1 MNNLSKHK
9 TITLIMR
16 LSFLQLILVGVF
28 VVVANARVTGAQD
41 LLDKKITLN
50 LENVTLHKALETIEL
65 QTKIRFAY
73 SSSLIPLAEKV
84 NIKANNQ
91 PLVDV
96 LNDLFTDLNIE
107 YQPVKGQIMLKRIR
121 KKALSD
127 EIPKIST
134 ENLPLESQ
142 AMELLVRGK
151 ITDESGNALP
161 GVNVVVKGT
170 QRGVT
175 SGIEGDYEITLN
187 DNENTLL
194 FSFVGYLSQ
203 EVNVDN
209 RTAINIMLQPDQ
221 KSLEEVVVIGYG
233 TVKKSDLTGSVAQ
246 VKSKEIN
253 AFPNANVLQALS
265 GRAPGVHIRQSSG
278 APGAGISVRVRGGN
292 SILGSNEPLY
302 VIDGFPVNGS
312 LTHLNNSDI
321 ESVEV
326 LKDASATAI
335 YGSRGANGVVLIT
348 TKRGKAGKTVVDF
361 ETSFSSQKLI
371 RKLDLMNAKEYAMLY
386 NEQAIND
393 NITPFFS
400 QADIDSFGEGFDWQD
415 FVFQRA
421 PVLTSSLNVSGGND
435 KTQFSVSGSFFGQQ
449 GIVKGSNYN
458 RYAIQSNV
466 LHNVSEKFKI
476 NFSTSLSR
484 LMTERKDSGGG
495 SRGNSMINAA
505 ISAPPTL
512 TPFNE
517 DGSYRV
523 LSTAYPFIATDI
535 RNPIN
540 FINEQSSQIKAN
552 VVLANLALMY
562 NFTPDLMLKISGG
575 IENRD
580 ERTDNYTTTRFF
592 NSQGSASVSAGQF
605 TSLLNENTLNYNK
618 TFGEKHSVSAVAG
631 FTYQDFLNTSLNGSG
646 TGFLSNIFESNNLG
660 ASMNPGV
667 PGSGYS
673 KSLVLS
679 YLGRVNYVYN
689 DKYLVTVS
697 MRRDGSSRYSEGHK
711 WGNFPSAALAWR
723 VSNEEFMRNNTWISD
738 LKVRTSWGLTGSQA
752 IDPYST
758 LNQLISG
765 RTIFNDDYANTFAPG
780 TRLPGTLKWETT
792 AQFDLGV
799 DFGVLSNRLLITADF
814 YNKNTSDLLSTVI
827 LPSSLG
833 YTNTIQNV
841 GKIQNRGVEL
851 GLDGKILTGAFTWDM
866 NANISFNKS
875 KVLSLYNGEDILRD
889 NVGVIIINDAT
900 SILREGRPV
909 GQFWGYREIGYDEKG
924 DIIFE
929 DINNDG
935 SISQADKTYI
945 GDPNPKFIYG
955 LNSTMTFKNFEF
967 NLFFQGSQGN
977 DIFNASA
984 ITNTMDYGFGLN
996 MPKSVYNQHWTP
1008 DNRDAHYPRISLRT
1022 PTRVSDRYIEDGSY
1036 LRLKNIMLAYNL
1048 PVNNLGVKAFRS
1060 LQIYA
1065 SGQNLLTFTKYS
1077 WWDPETNFR
1086 LDHNTYPAAK
1096 SVTVG
1101 LRVGF

>member
-1 MNNLSKHK
+1 MNKLSKNK

-50 LENVTLHKALETIEL
+50 LENVTLQKALATIEQ

-73 SSSLIPLAEKV
+73 SSSIIPVGEKV
-84 NIKANNQ
+84 NVRAVNR
-91 PLVDV
+91 PLDSV
-96 LNDLFTDLNIE
+96 LNDLFADLNIE
-107 YQPVKGQIMLKRIR
+107 YQPVRGQIMLKRIR
-121 KKALSD
+121 KKAATGGEQSLLPD
-127 EIPKIST
+127 ETPF
-134 ENLPLESQ
+134 ESVV
-142 AMELLVRGK
+142 MESVVKGK
-151 ITDESGNALP
+151 ITDERNNALP
-161 GVNVVVKGT
+161 GVNVLVKGT

-175 SGIEGDYEITLN
+175 SGIEGDYELSLN
-187 DNENTLL
+187 DGENTLI

-203 EVNVDN
+203 EVNVNN
-209 RTAINIMLQPDQ
+209 RSTVNIVLEPDL

-253 AFPNANVLQALS
+253 AFPNANVLQSLS

-278 APGAGISVRVRGGN
+278 APGASMSVRVRGGN

-302 VIDGFPVNGS
+302 VIDGFPVNGGP
-312 LTHLNNSDI
+312 THLNNSDI

-348 TKRGKAGKTVVDF
+348 TKRGKTGKTVVDF

-371 RKLDLMNAKEYAMLY
+371 RKLDLMNAKEYAMFY

-393 NITPFFS
+393 NIAPFFS
-400 QADIDSFGEGFDWQD
+400 QADIDGFGEGFDWQD

-421 PVLTSSLNVSGGND
+421 PMLTTSLNVSGGNE
-435 KTQFSVSGSFFGQQ
+435 KTQFSVSGSFFGQD
-449 GIVKGSNYN
+449 GIVRGSNYN
-458 RYAIQSNV
+458 RYALQSNV
-466 LHNVSEKFKI
+466 LHTVSDKFRI
-476 NFSTSLSR
+476 NLSTTLSR

-512 TPFNE
+512 TPYNE

-540 FINEQSSQIKAN
+540 FINEQSNQIRAN

-562 NFTPDLMLKISGG
+562 NFTPDLMLKVSGG

-580 ERTDNYTTTRFF
+580 DRNDNYTTTRFF
-592 NSQGSASVSAGQF
+592 NSQGAASVSAGQF

-618 TFGEKHSVSAVAG
+618 TFAEKHSVSAVAG
-631 FTYQDFLNTSLNGSG
+631 FTYQDFLNTSLSGSG
-646 TGFLSNIFESNNLG
+646 TGFLSNIFETYNLG
-660 ASMNPGV
+660 ASMTPGV

-673 KSLVLS
+673 KSLLLS

-689 DKYLVTVS
+689 DKYLLTVS
-697 MRRDGSSRYSEGHK
+697 IRRDGSSRYSEGHK
-711 WGNFPSAALAWR
+711 WGNFPSAAVAWR
-723 VSNEEFMRNNTWISD
+723 ISNENFMSGNTFISD
-738 LKVRTSWGLTGSQA
+738 LKLRSSWGLSGSQA

-758 LNQLISG
+758 LNQLIAG

-780 TRLPGTLKWETT
+780 TRLPGILKWETT
-792 AQFDLGV
+792 AQFDLGI
-799 DFGVLSNRLLITADF
+799 DFGVLSNRLLLTADF
-814 YNKNTSDLLSTVI
+814 YNKNTRDLLSTVM

-851 GLDGKILTGAFTWDM
+851 GLDAKILTGAFTWDM

-909 GQFWGYREIGYDEKG
+909 GQFWGYRELGYDEKG

-929 DINNDG
+929 DTNGDG

-945 GDPNPKFIYG
+945 GDPNPDFIYG

-984 ITNTMDYGFGLN
+984 ITNTMDFGFGLN
-996 MPKSVYNQHWTP
+996 MPKSVFNDHWTP
-1008 DNRDAHYPRISLRT
+1008 DHRDASYPRISLRT

-1048 PVNNLGVKAFRS
+1048 PVQNLGIKALRS
-1060 LQIYA
+1060 LQVYA

-1086 LDHNTYPAAK
+1086 LDHNSYPVSK
-1096 SVTVG
+1096 SVTFG

>member
-1 MNNLSKHK
+1 MNKLSKNK

-28 VVVANARVTGAQD
+28 VVVANARTTGAQN

-50 LENVTLHKALETIEL
+50 LENVTLQKALATIEQ
-65 QTKIRFAY
+65 QTKIHFAY
-73 SSSLIPLAEKV
+73 SSSIIPVGEKV
-84 NIKANNQ
+84 NIHAVNQ
-91 PLVDV
+91 PLEGV
-96 LNDLFTDLNIE
+96 LNDLFADLNIE
-107 YQPVKGQIMLKRIR
+107 YQLVKGQIMLKRVR
-121 KKALSD
+121 KKAAIDGNPNFLA
-127 EIPKIST
+127 E
-134 ENLPLESQ
+134 ENTFKSVVVET
-142 AMELLVRGK
+142 VVKGR
-151 ITDESGNALP
+151 ITDERNNELP
-161 GVNVVVKGT
+161 GVNVLVKGT

-175 SGIEGDYEITLN
+175 SGIDGDYELSLN
-187 DNENTLL
+187 EGENTLI

-203 EVNVDN
+203 EVNVNN
-209 RTAINIMLQPDQ
+209 RSMINIMLEPDL

-233 TVKKSDLTGSVAQ
+233 TVKKSDLTGSIAQ
-246 VKSKEIN
+246 VKAKEIN

-278 APGAGISVRVRGGN
+278 APGASISVRVRGGN

-312 LTHLNNSDI
+312 PTHLNNSDI

-348 TKRGKAGKTVVDF
+348 TKRGKAGKTIVDF

-371 RKLDLMNAKEYAMLY
+371 KKLDLMNAKEYAMFY

-400 QADIDSFGEGFDWQD
+400 QADIDNLGKGFDWQD

-421 PVLTSSLNVSGGND
+421 PMLTTSLNVSGGNE
-435 KTQFSVSGSFFGQQ
+435 KTQFSVSGSFFGQD

-458 RYAIQSNV
+458 RYSLQSNV
-466 LHNVSEKFKI
+466 LHSVNDKFKI

-512 TPFNE
+512 TPYNE

-540 FINEQSSQIKAN
+540 FINEQSNTIRAN
-552 VVLANLALMY
+552 VVLANLALIY
-562 NFTPDLMLKISGG
+562 NFTPDLMLKVSGG

-580 ERTDNYTTTRFF
+580 DRTDNYTTTRFF
-592 NSQGSASVSAGQF
+592 NSLGAASASAGQF

-618 TFGEKHSVSAVAG
+618 TFAEKHSVSAVVG
-631 FTYQDFLNTSLNGSG
+631 FTYQDFTNTSLSGSG
-646 TGFLSNIFESNNLG
+646 SGFLSNIFETYNLG
-660 ASMNPGV
+660 ASMTPGV

-711 WGNFPSAALAWR
+711 WGNFPSAAIAWR
-723 VSNEEFMRNNTWISD
+723 VSNEEFMKNNTFVSD
-738 LKVRTSWGLTGSQA
+738 LKIRSSWGMTGSQA

-780 TRLPGTLKWETT
+780 TRLPGILKWETT
-792 AQFDLGV
+792 AQFDMGI
-799 DFGVLSNRLLITADF
+799 DFGILSNRLLLTADF
-814 YNKNTSDLLSTVI
+814 YNKNTRDLLSSVM

-851 GLDGKILTGAFTWDM
+851 GIDSKILTGAFTWDI

-889 NVGVIIINDAT
+889 NVGVIIINDVT

-909 GQFWGYREIGYDEKG
+909 GQFWGYREMGYNEKG
-924 DIIFE
+924 DIVFE
-929 DINNDG
+929 DLNGDG
-935 SISQADKTYI
+935 SITQADKTYI
-945 GDPNPKFIYG
+945 GDPNPDFIYG

-996 MPKSVYNQHWTP
+996 MPKSVFNNHWTP
-1008 DNRDAHYPRISLRT
+1008 DNRDAGYPRISLRT

-1048 PVNNLGVKAFRS
+1048 PVQNLGIKALRS

-1086 LDHNTYPAAK
+1086 LDHNSYPASK
-1096 SVTVG
+1096 SVTFG